1 MQAAARLVCICA
13 LFILGS
19 CSSDK
24 VALTLLQPGDTMLAF
39 GDSLTAGFGAATY
52 QSYPEVL
59 EDLALLNIIN
69 AGVSGELSAA
79 GLQRLPALLA
89 QHQPKLVILWHG
101 GNDMLRSRGSNAAKN
116 NILQMIALI
125 REQSAEVLLLGVP
138 RPGVFLSTA
147 DFYDEIAEETGV
159 AYLPDLMQEVLG
171 NASLK
176 SDAVHPNA
184 AGYQFIASD
193 IHAYLLEAG
202 AL

>member
-1 MQAAARLVCICA
+1 MPAGARLVCICA

-19 CSSDK
+19 CGGDR
-24 VALTLLQPGDTMLAF
+24 VALTPLQPGDTVLAF
-39 GDSLTAGFGAATY
+39 GDSLTAGFGAAAQ

-59 EDLALLNIIN
+59 ENLALLNIIN

-89 QHQPKLVILWHG
+89 QHQPKLVIICHG
-101 GNDMLRSRGSNAAKN
+101 GNDMLRSRGNNAAKN

-125 REQSAEVLLLGVP
+125 REQAAEVLLLGVP

-184 AGYQFIASD
+184 AGYQLIASD

>member
-19 CSSDK
+19 CSGDR
-24 VALTLLQPGDTMLAF
+24 VALTLLQPGDTVLAF

-89 QHQPKLVILWHG
+89 QHQPKLVILCHG

-125 REQSAEVLLLGVP
+125 REQPAEVLLLGVP

>member
-19 CSSDK
+19 CSGDK
-24 VALTLLQPGDTMLAF
+24 VALTLLQPGDTVLAF

-89 QHQPKLVILWHG
+89 QHQPKLVILCHG

-125 REQSAEVLLLGVP
+125 REQPAEVLLLGVP

>member
-1 MQAAARLVCICA
+1 MPTGARLVCICA

-19 CSSDK
+19 CGGDR
-24 VALTLLQPGDTMLAF
+24 VALTPLQPGDTVLAF
-39 GDSLTAGFGAATY
+39 GDSLTAGFGAAAQ

-59 EDLALLNIIN
+59 ENLALLNIIN

-89 QHQPKLVILWHG
+89 QHQPKLVIICHG
-101 GNDMLRSRGSNAAKN
+101 GNDMLRSRGNNAAKN

-125 REQSAEVLLLGVP
+125 REQPAEVLLLGVP

-159 AYLPDLMQEVLG
+159 AYLPDLMQEVLSD
-171 NASLK
+171 ASLK

>member
-1 MQAAARLVCICA
+1 MQAAARLMCICA

-19 CSSDK
+19 CGGDR
-24 VALTLLQPGDTMLAF
+24 VALTPLQPGDTVLAF
-39 GDSLTAGFGAATY
+39 GDSLTAGFGAAAQ

-89 QHQPKLVILWHG
+89 QHQPKLVILCHG

-125 REQSAEVLLLGVP
+125 REQPAEVLLLGVP

>member
-1 MQAAARLVCICA
+1 
-13 LFILGS
+13 
-19 CSSDK
+19 
-24 VALTLLQPGDTMLAF
+24 MLAF
-39 GDSLTAGFGAATY
+39 GDSLTAGFGAAAQ

-59 EDLALLNIIN
+59 ENLALLNIIN

-89 QHQPKLVILWHG
+89 QHQPKLVIICHA
-101 GNDMLRSRGSNAAKN
+101 GNDMLRSRGNNAAKN

-125 REQSAEVLLLGVP
+125 REQAAEVLLPGVP

-159 AYLPDLMQEVLG
+159 AYLPDLMQEVLS

-193 IHAYLLEAG
+193 IHAYLIEAG

>member
-1 MQAAARLVCICA
+1 MQAAARLMCICA

-19 CSSDK
+19 CGGDR
-24 VALTLLQPGDTMLAF
+24 VALTPLQPGDTVLAF
-39 GDSLTAGFGAATY
+39 GDSLTAGFGAAAQ

-59 EDLALLNIIN
+59 ENLALLNIIN

-89 QHQPKLVILWHG
+89 QHQPKLVIICHG
-101 GNDMLRSRGSNAAKN
+101 GNDMLRSRGNNAAKN

-125 REQSAEVLLLGVP
+125 REQAAEVLLLGVP

-184 AGYQFIASD
+184 AGYQLIASD
-193 IHAYLLEAG
+193 IHAYLLDAG

>member
-1 MQAAARLVCICA
+1 MQAGARLVCICA

-19 CSSDK
+19 CGGDR
-24 VALTLLQPGDTMLAF
+24 VALTPLQPGDTVLAF
-39 GDSLTAGFGAATY
+39 GDSLTAGFGAAAQ

-59 EDLALLNIIN
+59 ENLALLNIIN

-89 QHQPKLVILWHG
+89 QHQPKLVIICHG
-101 GNDMLRSRGSNAAKN
+101 GNDMLRSRGNNAAKN

-125 REQSAEVLLLGVP
+125 QEQAAEVLLLGVP

-159 AYLPDLMQEVLG
+159 AYLPDLMQEVLS

-184 AGYQFIASD
+184 AGYQLIASD
-193 IHAYLLEAG
+193 IHAYLIEAG